1 MTNTNINNII
11 LTKLVNLSVILL
23 FVVALYTNIV
33 TKLRMLGYV
42 SLRSML
48 TSSNLEFYST

>member
-1 MTNTNINNII
+1 MTDTNINNII

-23 FVVALYTNIV
+23 FVVTLYTNIV

-48 TSSNLEFYST
+48 SSSNLELYST

>member
-23 FVVALYTNIV
+23 FVVTLYTNIV